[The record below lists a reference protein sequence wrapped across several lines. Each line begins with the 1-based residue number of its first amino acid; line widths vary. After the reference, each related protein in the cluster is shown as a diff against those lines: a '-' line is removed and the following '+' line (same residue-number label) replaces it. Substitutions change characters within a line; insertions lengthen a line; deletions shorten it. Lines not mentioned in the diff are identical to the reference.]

1 MGKVRV
7 GTAGWSIAS
16 RNAGCFPGKGT
27 QLERYAARLDA
38 VEINSS
44 FYRPHRVETY
54 RRWAA
59 SVPDRFRF
67 SVKMPKT
74 ITHERRLVDCG
85 GMLAAFLGEVSG
97 LGAKLGVVLVQLP
110 PSLPFDPRA
119 AEPFLRLLR
128 GETDVAVACEPRHK
142 SWFAPEVGTLL
153 DELKIARVAADPV
166 LRGGR
171 GEPGGWPG
179 LVYRRLHGSPHIYR
193 SDYPTSRLAKMAE
206 TLAMDRAGGAQAWC
220 IFDNTAEGHA
230 LGNALMVMEAVAAGG
245 G

>member
-1 MGKVRV
+1 MDKVRV

-16 RNAGCFPGKGT
+16 RNAGRFPDEGT

-67 SVKMPKT
+67 SVKMPKA
-74 ITHERRLVDCG
+74 ITHERRLVDCDDV
-85 GMLAAFLGEVSG
+85 LAAFLGEVSG
-97 LGAKLGVVLVQLP
+97 LGGKLGVLLVQLP
-110 PSLPFDPRA
+110 PSLPFDRTA
-119 AEPFLRLLR
+119 AAPFLRLLR
-128 GETDVAVACEPRHK
+128 GGTDVPVACEPRHR
-142 SWFAPEVGTLL
+142 SWFAPNVERLL

-166 LRGGR
+166 PHGGK

-179 LVYRRLHGSPHIYR
+179 LVYRRLHGSPRVYR
-193 SDYPTSRLAKMAE
+193 SDYPAPRLAEMAE
-206 TLAMDRAGGAQAWC
+206 TLTMDRAGGAQAWC

-230 LGNALMVMEAVAAGG
+230 LGNALTVMEAMAASDG
-245 G
+245 